1 MSKIEIKVVKSNT
14 IPLPK
19 YMTPGSAGMDLHADI
34 STSMEIKPFERVLV
48 PTGLQ
53 MEIPVGYEIQLRPRS
68 GLALKHGITLINT
81 PGTIDSDFRGE
92 IKVIMTNLS
101 NESYTLNP
109 QERMAQMVLNKFE
122 QVKFIECES
131 LEDSE
136 RGSGGF
142 GHTNK

>member
-14 IPLPK
+14 ISLPK

-34 STSMEIKPFERVLV
+34 SEPMEVKPFERVLV

-53 MEIPVGYEIQLRPRS
+53 MEIPVGYEVQLRPRS

-101 NESYTLNP
+101 NETYTLNP
-109 QERMAQMVLNKFE
+109 KERMAQMVLNKFE
-122 QVKFIECES
+122 QVKFVECES